1 MAKIKHEI
9 VPLPDRRRFVD
20 EHIVSQVT
28 GYALQTL
35 RTWRH
40 QRRGFPYYKIDRSI
54 RYDLDEC
61 FKYMDD
67 RKIDLGGKD
76 A

>member
-1 MAKIKHEI
+1 MPKKRLET
-9 VPLPDRRRFVD
+9 VPHPDSRRFVD

-67 RKIDLGGKD
+67 HKIDLGVNR
-76 A
+76 